1 MNKLLFMK
9 IIVCFLTFLLVF
21 GAFSALRTIY
31 IKVNE
36 KPKISNIFL
45 NQPQNTY
52 IADFKMVKNDIIVLV
67 KSKKNNTFSDKL
79 IIVDKNGKN
88 PNITLSLSKE

>member
-1 MNKLLFMK
+1 MNKLVFIK
-9 IIVCFLTFLLVF
+9 ILVCFLTFLLVF

-36 KPKISNIFL
+36 KPKVSDIFL
-45 NQPQNTY
+45 NQPQNSY
-52 IADFKMVKNDIIVLV
+52 IADFKMVKNDIIVLI
-67 KSKKNNTFSDKL
+67 KSKNNSSFSDKL

-88 PNITLSLSKE
+88 PHITLSLSKE